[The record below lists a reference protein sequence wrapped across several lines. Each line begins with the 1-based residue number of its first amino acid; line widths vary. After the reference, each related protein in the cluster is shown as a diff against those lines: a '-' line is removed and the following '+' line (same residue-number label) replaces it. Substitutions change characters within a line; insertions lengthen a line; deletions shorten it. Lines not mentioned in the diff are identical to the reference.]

1 MRRNGY
7 RRDPPRGETYVAL
20 VDADNDAGAWG
31 FLLVGSHFDVEMLV
45 VGVVG
50 GRGVAVYHKVRWGF
64 CCGERKFACL
74 WVTCKAEKKCMA

>member
-1 MRRNGY
+1 M
-7 RRDPPRGETYVAL
+7 AL

-50 GRGVAVYHKVRWGF
+50 GRGLEVVKSSLGIL
-64 CCGERKFACL
+64 CGGWKFACL
-74 WVTCKAEKKCMA
+74 WVTCKAARFGTRQD